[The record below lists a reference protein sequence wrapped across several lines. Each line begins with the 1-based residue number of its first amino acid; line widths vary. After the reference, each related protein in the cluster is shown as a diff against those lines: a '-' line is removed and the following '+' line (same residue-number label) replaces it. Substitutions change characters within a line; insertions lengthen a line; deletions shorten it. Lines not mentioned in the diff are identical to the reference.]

1 MKDEDKTK
9 DQLVHELGDLRRHI
23 AELENSEIRNKPV
36 EDQIQHRNGFLHL
49 ILEALPHP
57 FYVIDAFD
65 YTISVANSAAQ
76 LGPLSEDTTCHDLT
90 HKNDRPCASAGHPCP
105 VEEIKKKRKP
115 VSVEHIHYD
124 KDGNPRNVEVHA
136 FPIFDSEGNVS
147 QIIESS
153 IDITKRRLAEEALR
167 AQTRRNETILQSAMD
182 GFFLID
188 TEGKVL
194 SANRAA
200 SIISGYS
207 QEEMVGMH
215 TREFEFRETPE
226 EASERV
232 ETVIRKGFQRF
243 ETKMRRRD
251 GTIVDLDVS
260 TNFIDLGGEKF
271 FFSFF
276 RDVTKRKQA
285 VQELKKREK
294 ELEIKTGNLEEVNT
308 ALTVLLKRR
317 DEDKTDLEE
326 KVLYNMKKLIEPYVE
341 KLKKSGL
348 DEKQEALLG
357 ILKSNLDD
365 IISPFSRRLTSQFM
379 QLTPAEIKVANLVR
393 QGKTTKDIAGL
404 LNLSSRTIESHRK
417 NIRKKIGLKEKK
429 ANLRTRLLSIQ

>member
-9 DQLVHELGDLRRHI
+9 EQLVNELVDLRRQI
-23 AELENSEIRNKPV
+23 AESENSEIRNKRV

-76 LGPLSEDTTCHDLT
+76 LGPLSEDTTCHALT
-90 HKNDRPCASAGHPCP
+90 HKSDRPCASAGHPCP
-105 VEEIKKKRKP
+105 VEEIKKKKKP

-124 KDGNPRNVEVHA
+124 KDENPRNVEVHA

-153 IDITKRRLAEEALR
+153 VDITERRLAEEALR

-182 GFFLID
+182 GFLILN
-188 TEGKVL
+188 TEGNIIEANPAV
-194 SANRAA
+194 SA
-200 SIISGYS
+200 ISGHS
-207 QEEMVGMH
+207 QDELISMNIRDLEAQ
-215 TREFEFRETPE
+215 ETPE
-226 EASERV
+226 DTTRHIKMV
-232 ETVIRKGFQRF
+232 METRSHRF
-243 ETKMRRRD
+243 ETKHRRKD
-251 GTIVDLDVS
+251 GQIVDLDVS
-260 TNFIDLGGEKF
+260 ANFMDLGEDKF
-271 FFSFF
+271 LFAFFH
-276 RDVTKRKQA
+276 DITKRKR
-285 VQELKKREK
+285 VEQELKEREK
-294 ELEIKTGNLEEVNT
+294 ELETKTSTLEEVNT
-308 ALTVLLKRR
+308 ALRVLLKRR
-317 DEDKTDLEE
+317 DEDKTELEE
-326 KVLYNMKKLIEPYVE
+326 KVLYNVKGLIEPYVE

-365 IISPFSRRLTSQFM
+365 VISPFSRRFSSQFM
-379 QLTPAEIKVANLVR
+379 KLTPAEIQVANLVR